1 MGRVEAK
8 PYRKKKNQVE
18 VQANGQ
24 SATVYIQRCL
34 TSSGVPAKL
43 IQPWSS
49 LSEPSPGAEVV
60 RTDELL
66 AFPPLS
72 CTVLPSP
79 W

>member
-1 MGRVEAK
+1 MREGWK
-8 PYRKKKNQVE
+8 QHLTKKIQVE
-18 VQANGQ
+18 GQENGQ
-24 SATVYIQRCL
+24 SATAYIQSCL

-43 IQPWSS
+43 IQLWSS
-49 LSEPSPGAEVV
+49 LSEPSPGAEAV
-60 RTDELL
+60 RTDALL

>member
-1 MGRVEAK
+1 MREGWVEAK
-8 PYRKKKNQVE
+8 TYKKIQVQE
-18 VQANGQ
+18 NGQ
-24 SATVYIQRCL
+24 SVTVYTQSCL

-43 IQPWSS
+43 TQPWSS
-49 LSEPSPGAEVV
+49 LSEPSPGAEAV